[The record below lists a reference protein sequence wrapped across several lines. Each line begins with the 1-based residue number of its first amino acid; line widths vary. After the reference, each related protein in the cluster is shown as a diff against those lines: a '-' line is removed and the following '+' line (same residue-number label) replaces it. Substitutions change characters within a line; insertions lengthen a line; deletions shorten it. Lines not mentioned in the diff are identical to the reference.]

1 MLIDFRKSQP
11 ITPRTIIQDKEVEIV
26 SEYKYLGTLIDNK
39 LSFEANTDVVCKQVQ
54 QRLFFLR
61 KLNSFKVCNILMT
74 IFYQC
79 FIESALTYCCVAW
92 FGFLTL
98 SNKNRLARLTKVAS
112 KVIGVQQAQLQDIYL
127 KRIWTKAKLIIDCPD
142 HPLYKEFD
150 LLPSGRRFRMPKT
163 RTRRARVSF
172 IPAAIDRLNLL
183 G

>member
-1 MLIDFRKSQP
+1 M
-11 ITPRTIIQDKEVEIV
+11 
-26 SEYKYLGTLIDNK
+26 TL
-39 LSFEANTDVVCKQVQ
+39 
-54 QRLFFLR
+54 
-61 KLNSFKVCNILMT
+61 
-74 IFYQC
+74 FYQC
-79 FIESALTYCCVAW
+79 FIESVLTYCCVAW